1 MRTIAGLFVGLFLL
15 MAAVLAIV
23 ITAIVHALIQ
33 LLPVLLVVAVVLVVL
48 HLVGARPGAHI
59 AAPSP
64 IRPALPPPAS
74 SRTRQQP
81 RGYGSTCQQP
91 PWGPSP
97 QPVWVLVPAAWLVPA
112 QQRHYHRD
120 VIDAEVIRE
129 DGHD

>member
-48 HLVGARPGAHI
+48 RLVRARPGAPI

-64 IRPALPPPAS
+64 IRPALPPAS

-81 RGYGSTCQQP
+81 RGYGGTRQQP

-97 QPVWVLVPAAWLVPA
+97 QPVWVLVPAAWLVPT

-129 DGHD
+129 DGRD

>member
-33 LLPVLLVVAVVLVVL
+33 LLPVLLVVAVVLVVA
-48 HLVGARPGAHI
+48 HLVRARPGAAI
-59 AAPSP
+59 AARSP

-81 RGYGSTCQQP
+81 

-97 QPVWVLVPAAWLVPA
+97 QPVWVLVPAGWLVPA
-112 QQRHYHRD
+112 HQRHYHRD
-120 VIDAEVIRE
+120 VIDAEVISE
-129 DGHD
+129 DGRD

>member
-33 LLPVLLVVAVVLVVL
+33 LLPVLVVAVVLVVL
-48 HLVGARPGAHI
+48 RLVRARPGAPI

-81 RGYGSTCQQP
+81 RGYGPTRQQP

-97 QPVWVLVPAAWLVPA
+97 QPVWVLVPAAWLVPT

-120 VIDAEVIRE
+120 VIDAEVISE
-129 DGHD
+129 DGRD